1 MTTTG
6 PAAAHLIGANGTTRS
21 VPAAALYAM
30 ATALDTSAMTTARRA
45 NQRSMSGPALADQRR
60 ALRDASN
67 FAGALAGSL
76 RAFLMADSDPQPTG
90 SPADYHAR
98 FRALLAE
105 AAVAD
110 SDEDALD
117 LMAAAEVSLRAA
129 MGELPVT
136 AAEADRQHRLGAQ
149 RPPP

>member
-1 MTTTG
+1 MTT
-6 PAAAHLIGANGTTRS
+6 PDPAAHLIGANGTTRRL
-21 VPAAALYAM
+21 PAAALYAM

-45 NQRSMSGPALADQRR
+45 NQRGMSGPGLADQRR

-67 FAGALAGSL
+67 FAGALAGGL
-76 RAFLMADSDPQPTG
+76 RAFLLADSDPRPTG
-90 SPADYHAR
+90 SPADY
-98 FRALLAE
+98 RALLAE

-129 MGELPVT
+129 MGELPVP
-136 AAEADRQHRLGAQ
+136 AAEADRQLRLGAQ
-149 RPPP
+149 